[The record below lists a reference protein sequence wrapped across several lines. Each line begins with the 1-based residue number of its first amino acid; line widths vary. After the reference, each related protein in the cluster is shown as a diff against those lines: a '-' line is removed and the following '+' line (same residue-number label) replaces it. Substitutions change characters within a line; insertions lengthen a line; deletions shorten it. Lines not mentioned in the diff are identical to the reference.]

1 MNKQSFSL
9 LLLLLAGV
17 ASAQNF
23 SLKLDNQVIP
33 LVSQGDSIWVAQ
45 VHGIT
50 YYLMERSIVDSLTK
64 KIEIKEAIIRRHL
77 KVLAAQDS
85 LLRKYEQYELAAD
98 THISKQKEMLAVADS
113 LHQGYKSL
121 YRDLKKIV
129 GISPLS
135 FVTGI
140 GMLTHPDDKLLVGS
154 LGINYGRGEIN
165 ALIGKDA
172 WGVAL
177 GIRWPINF

>member
-1 MNKQSFSL
+1 MNKMWFSL
-9 LLLLLAGV
+9 VLLLLAGA
-17 ASAQNF
+17 ASAQDF
-23 SLKLDNQVIP
+23 SLQVGNQVIP

-45 VHGIT
+45 VHGVT
-50 YYLMERSIVDSLTK
+50 YYLMERSLVDSLTK
-64 KIEIKEAIIRRHL
+64 KILVQDAIIRRHE

-85 LLRKYEQYELAAD
+85 LLRKYEQYEQAAD
-98 THISKQKEMLAVADS
+98 AHIGKQKEMLAVADS

-121 YRDLKKIV
+121 YLDLKKIV
-129 GISPLS
+129 GISPLAI
-135 FVTGI
+135 VTGL
-140 GMLTHPDDKLLVGS
+140 GMLSHPDDKLVVGS
-154 LGINYGRGEIN
+154 LGIQYGRGEIN